1 MNTASD
7 FIRHLL
13 RRKKLRLKKDDI
25 VTQKYQINSVV
36 NLKTSK
42 VDIEKENEKYIIK
55 GAKVDIPQKSPI
67 EIIKTRNLINVTKDE
82 ESIVK
87 ARVEEKVIQKL
98 EEAINNN
105 KKFEIKIEDINE
117 KNIRTELSTLIK
129 KDKEETKKIEEEL
142 GQINE
147 KATPF
152 NTLEDVKKLEQRIN
166 EIKTRLSA
174 IQKHY
179 KIISE
184 YYEFKGYNEL
194 QNTILIN
201 SIEDYTFYQ
210 NSTNID
216 KLVNECKQ
224 ECKKLD
230 TIIEATDK
238 CIKTDKKVLE
248 VRKYTEKR
256 DEEYTRSK
264 EEIKLIDA
272 TYEKI
277 ENNIKYQDEF
287 LVKLENDIENVE
299 GKLNDKST
307 FASTTSLLDNLFKMT
322 MNVYLMPFFPSLS
335 IIIQAILIEKSIKGI
350 RSFLNPEIKRDFIT
364 RKFIGKYIK
373 IIYDNKAT
381 LEATENLLTS
391 NIEEIKNL
399 KQDYIEKFG
408 PYSDYLDGY
417 KENLKKMENA
427 LDKLTKKNIKVKEMK
442 EELKKKKEKI
452 LELK

>member
-117 KNIRTELSTLIK
+117 KNIRTELSILIK

-248 VRKYTEKR
+248 VKKYTEKR

-264 EEIKLIDA
+264 EEIKLIDEA
-272 TYEKI
+272 YEKI
-277 ENNIKYQDEF
+277 ENNVKYQDEF
-287 LVKLENDIENVE
+287 LMKLEKDIENIE

-307 FASTTSLLDNLFKMT
+307 FAATTSLLDNLFKMT
-322 MNVYLMPFFPSLS
+322 MNAYLMPFFPSLS

-399 KQDYIEKFG
+399 RRDYIEKFG
-408 PYSDYLDGY
+408 PYRAYLDGY

>member
-25 VTQKYQINSVV
+25 VTKKYQINSVV

-117 KNIRTELSTLIK
+117 KNIRTELSILIK

-248 VRKYTEKR
+248 VKKYTEKR

-264 EEIKLIDA
+264 EEIKLIDEA
-272 TYEKI
+272 YEKI
-277 ENNIKYQDEF
+277 ENNVKYQDEF
-287 LVKLENDIENVE
+287 LMKLEKDIENIE

-307 FASTTSLLDNLFKMT
+307 FAATTSLLDNLFKMT
-322 MNVYLMPFFPSLS
+322 MNAYLMPFFPSLS

-399 KQDYIEKFG
+399 RQDYIEKFG
-408 PYSDYLDGY
+408 PYRAYLDGY

>member
-287 LVKLENDIENVE
+287 LVKLENDIENIE
-299 GKLNDKST
+299 GKLNDKNT
-307 FASTTSLLDNLFKMT
+307 FALTTSLLDNLFKMT
-322 MNVYLMPFFPSLS
+322 MNAYLMPFFPSLS

-373 IIYDNKAT
+373 IIYDNKAA

-399 KQDYIEKFG
+399 RQDYIEKFG

>member
-142 GQINE
+142 SQINE

-152 NTLEDVKKLEQRIN
+152 NTLEDVKITAASRRTWCLICGKHCHT
-166 EIKTRLSA
+166 EIKGCVLLHVGQVTGRMIHHSGFAFDKVGRRGRPCYNAGGHGTVFCQRLP
-174 IQKHY
+174 
-179 KIISE
+179 
-184 YYEFKGYNEL
+184 
-194 QNTILIN
+194 
-201 SIEDYTFYQ
+201 
-210 NSTNID
+210 
-216 KLVNECKQ
+216 
-224 ECKKLD
+224 
-230 TIIEATDK
+230 EA
-238 CIKTDKKVLE
+238 
-248 VRKYTEKR
+248 
-256 DEEYTRSK
+256 
-264 EEIKLIDA
+264 
-272 TYEKI
+272 
-277 ENNIKYQDEF
+277 
-287 LVKLENDIENVE
+287 
-299 GKLNDKST
+299 
-307 FASTTSLLDNLFKMT
+307 
-322 MNVYLMPFFPSLS
+322 
-335 IIIQAILIEKSIKGI
+335 
-350 RSFLNPEIKRDFIT
+350 
-364 RKFIGKYIK
+364 
-373 IIYDNKAT
+373 
-381 LEATENLLTS
+381 
-391 NIEEIKNL
+391 
-399 KQDYIEKFG
+399 
-408 PYSDYLDGY
+408 
-417 KENLKKMENA
+417 
-427 LDKLTKKNIKVKEMK
+427 
-442 EELKKKKEKI
+442 
-452 LELK
+452 

>member
-152 NTLEDVKKLEQRIN
+152 NTLEDVKKLEQKIN

-322 MNVYLMPFFPSLS
+322 MNAYLMPFFPSLS

>member
-117 KNIRTELSTLIK
+117 KNIRTELSILIK

-248 VRKYTEKR
+248 VKKYTEKR

-264 EEIKLIDA
+264 EEIKLIDEA
-272 TYEKI
+272 YEKI
-277 ENNIKYQDEF
+277 ENNVKYQDEF
-287 LVKLENDIENVE
+287 LVKLEKDIENIE
-299 GKLNDKST
+299 GKLNDKNT
-307 FASTTSLLDNLFKMT
+307 FAATTSLLDNLFKMT
-322 MNVYLMPFFPSLS
+322 MNAYLMPFFPSLS

>member
-25 VTQKYQINSVV
+25 VTKKYQINSVV

-67 EIIKTRNLINVTKDE
+67 EIIKTRNLINITKDE

-248 VRKYTEKR
+248 VKKYTEKR

-264 EEIKLIDA
+264 EEIKLIDEA
-272 TYEKI
+272 YEKI
-277 ENNIKYQDEF
+277 ENNVKYQDKF
-287 LVKLENDIENVE
+287 LMKLEKDIENIE

-307 FASTTSLLDNLFKMT
+307 FAATTSLLDNLFKMT
-322 MNVYLMPFFPSLS
+322 MNAYLMPFFPSLS

-399 KQDYIEKFG
+399 RQDYIEKFG
-408 PYSDYLDGY
+408 PYRAYLDGY

>member
-248 VRKYTEKR
+248 VKKYTEKR

-287 LVKLENDIENVE
+287 LVKLENDIENIE
-299 GKLNDKST
+299 GKLNDKNT

-322 MNVYLMPFFPSLS
+322 MNAYLMPFFPSLS

-373 IIYDNKAT
+373 IIYDNKGA

-399 KQDYIEKFG
+399 RQDYIEKFG

>member
-67 EIIKTRNLINVTKDE
+67 EIIKTRNLINVAKDE

-129 KDKEETKKIEEEL
+129 KDKEKTKKIEEEL

-322 MNVYLMPFFPSLS
+322 MNAYLMPFFPSLS

>member
-256 DEEYTRSK
+256 DEEYIRSK

-287 LVKLENDIENVE
+287 LVKLENDIENIE

-322 MNVYLMPFFPSLS
+322 MNAYLMPFFPSLS

>member
-117 KNIRTELSTLIK
+117 KNIRTELSILIK

-248 VRKYTEKR
+248 VKKYTEKR

-264 EEIKLIDA
+264 EEIKLIDEA
-272 TYEKI
+272 YEKI
-277 ENNIKYQDEF
+277 ENNVKYQDEF
-287 LVKLENDIENVE
+287 LMKLEKDIENIE

-307 FASTTSLLDNLFKMT
+307 FAATTSLLDNLFKMT
-322 MNVYLMPFFPSLS
+322 MNAYLMPFFPSLS

-399 KQDYIEKFG
+399 RQDYIEKFG
-408 PYSDYLDGY
+408 PYRAYLDGY

>member
-1 MNTASD
+1 MNAASD
-7 FIRHLL
+7 FIKHLL

-25 VTQKYQINSVV
+25 VTKKYQTNSAVI
-36 NLKTSK
+36 KTSK
-42 VDIEKENEKYIIK
+42 VDIEKEKGKYKIK
-55 GAKVDIPQKSPI
+55 GQKVDIPQKSPI
-67 EIIKTRNLINVTKDE
+67 EIIKTKNLINVTKND
-82 ESIVK
+82 ESILK
-87 ARVEEKVIQKL
+87 ARVEEKVIHQL
-98 EEAINNN
+98 EEAINKN

-117 KNIRTELSTLIK
+117 KNIRAELSNIIK
-129 KDKEETKKIEEEL
+129 KDKEETKKAQEEL
-142 GQINE
+142 EKINK

-166 EIKTRLSA
+166 EIKKRLST

-201 SIEDYTFYQ
+201 SIEDYAFYQ
-210 NSTNID
+210 NTTTID

-238 CIKTDKKVLE
+238 CIQTDKKVLE

-256 DEEYTRSK
+256 DKEYIQSK
-264 EEIKLIDA
+264 EEIKLIDE

-277 ENNIKYQDEF
+277 ENNIKDQDKF
-287 LVKLENDIENVE
+287 LLKLEEDIQNIEVKL
-299 GKLNDKST
+299 KDKRT
-307 FASTTSLLDNLFKMT
+307 FDATTSLLENLFKMT
-322 MNVYLMPFFPSLS
+322 INAYLMPFFPSLS

-350 RSFLNPEIKRDFIT
+350 RSYLNPEIKKDFLT
-364 RKFIGKYIK
+364 KKFIGKYIK

-391 NIEEIKNL
+391 NIKEL
-399 KQDYIEKFG
+399 KALKEDYKEKFG
-408 PYSDYLDGY
+408 PYSAYLDGY
-417 KENLKKMENA
+417 EENLKKIEDA
-427 LDKLTKKNIKVKEMK
+427 IEKLNQKNTKVKEMK
-442 EELKKKKEKI
+442 KELNNKKEKI

>member
-1 MNTASD
+1 MNTASN

-13 RRKKLRLKKDDI
+13 RRKKIRLKKDDI
-25 VTQKYQINSVV
+25 VTKKYQTNSAVI
-36 NLKTSK
+36 KTSK
-42 VDIEKENEKYIIK
+42 VDLEKEKGKYTIK
-55 GAKVDIPQKSPI
+55 GQKVEIPQKSPI
-67 EIIKTRNLINVTKDE
+67 EIIKTKNLINVTKND
-82 ESIVK
+82 ESILK
-87 ARVEEKVIQKL
+87 ARVEENVIQQL
-98 EEAINNN
+98 EEAINKN

-117 KNIRTELSTLIK
+117 KKIRTELSTLIK
-129 KDKEETKKIEEEL
+129 KDKEETKKIKEEIEQL
-142 GQINE
+142 NK

-152 NTLEDVKKLEQRIN
+152 NTLEDVKKLEQKIN
-166 EIKTRLSA
+166 KIKTRLST

-201 SIEDYTFYQ
+201 SIEDYAFYQ
-210 NSTNID
+210 NTTTID

-238 CIKTDKKVLE
+238 CIQTDKKILE

-256 DEEYTRSK
+256 DKEYIQSK
-264 EEIKLIDA
+264 EEIKLIDE

-277 ENNIKYQDEF
+277 ENNIKDQDKF
-287 LVKLENDIENVE
+287 LLKLEEDIESIE
-299 GKLNDKST
+299 IKLKDKRT
-307 FASTTSLLDNLFKMT
+307 FDATTSLLENLFKMT
-322 MNVYLMPFFPSLS
+322 INAYLMPFFPSLS

-350 RSFLNPEIKRDFIT
+350 RSYLNPEIKKDFLT
-364 RKFIGKYIK
+364 KKFIGKYIK

-391 NIEEIKNL
+391 NIKEL
-399 KQDYIEKFG
+399 KALKEDYKEKFG
-408 PYSDYLDGY
+408 PYSAYLDGY
-417 KENLKKMENA
+417 EENLKKIEDA
-427 LDKLTKKNIKVKEMK
+427 IEKLNQKNTKVKEMK
-442 EELKKKKEKI
+442 KELNNKKEKI

>member
-152 NTLEDVKKLEQRIN
+152 NTLEDVKKLEQKIN

-264 EEIKLIDA
+264 EEIKLIDEA
-272 TYEKI
+272 YEKI

-322 MNVYLMPFFPSLS
+322 MNAYLMPFFPSLS

>member
-174 IQKHY
+174 IQKH
-179 KIISE
+179 
-184 YYEFKGYNEL
+184 
-194 QNTILIN
+194 
-201 SIEDYTFYQ
+201 
-210 NSTNID
+210 
-216 KLVNECKQ
+216 
-224 ECKKLD
+224 
-230 TIIEATDK
+230 
-238 CIKTDKKVLE
+238 
-248 VRKYTEKR
+248 
-256 DEEYTRSK
+256 
-264 EEIKLIDA
+264 
-272 TYEKI
+272 
-277 ENNIKYQDEF
+277 
-287 LVKLENDIENVE
+287 
-299 GKLNDKST
+299 
-307 FASTTSLLDNLFKMT
+307 
-322 MNVYLMPFFPSLS
+322 
-335 IIIQAILIEKSIKGI
+335 
-350 RSFLNPEIKRDFIT
+350 
-364 RKFIGKYIK
+364 
-373 IIYDNKAT
+373 
-381 LEATENLLTS
+381 
-391 NIEEIKNL
+391 
-399 KQDYIEKFG
+399 
-408 PYSDYLDGY
+408 
-417 KENLKKMENA
+417 
-427 LDKLTKKNIKVKEMK
+427 
-442 EELKKKKEKI
+442 
-452 LELK
+452 

>member
-117 KNIRTELSTLIK
+117 KNIRTELSILIK
-129 KDKEETKKIEEEL
+129 KDNEETKKIEEEL

-248 VRKYTEKR
+248 VKKYTEKR

-264 EEIKLIDA
+264 EEIKLIDEA
-272 TYEKI
+272 YEKI
-277 ENNIKYQDEF
+277 ENNVKYQDEF
-287 LVKLENDIENVE
+287 LMKLEKDIENIE

-307 FASTTSLLDNLFKMT
+307 FAATTSLLDNLFKMT
-322 MNVYLMPFFPSLS
+322 MNAYLMPFFPSLS

-399 KQDYIEKFG
+399 RQDYIEKFG
-408 PYSDYLDGY
+408 PYRAYLDGY

>member
-1 MNTASD
+1 MNAASD
-7 FIRHLL
+7 FIKHLL
-13 RRKKLRLKKDDI
+13 RRKKQRLKKDDI
-25 VTQKYQINSVV
+25 VTKKYQTNSAVI
-36 NLKTSK
+36 KTSK
-42 VDIEKENEKYIIK
+42 VDIEKEKGKYKIK
-55 GAKVDIPQKSPI
+55 GQKVNIPQKSPI
-67 EIIKTRNLINVTKDE
+67 EIIKTRNLINVKKND
-82 ESIVK
+82 ESIIK
-87 ARVEEKVIQKL
+87 ARIEEKVIQQL
-98 EEAINNN
+98 EEAINKN

-117 KNIRTELSTLIK
+117 KNIRAELSNIIK
-129 KDKEETKKIEEEL
+129 KDKEETKKAQEEL
-142 GQINE
+142 EQISK

-152 NTLEDVKKLEQRIN
+152 NTLEDVKKLEQKIN
-166 EIKTRLSA
+166 EIKTRLSD

-201 SIEDYTFYQ
+201 SIEDYAFYQ
-210 NSTNID
+210 NTTKID

-256 DEEYTRSK
+256 DEEYIRSK
-264 EEIKLIDA
+264 EEIKLIDK

-277 ENNIKYQDEF
+277 ENNIKNQEKF
-287 LVKLENDIENVE
+287 LLKLEEDIQNIE
-299 GKLNDKST
+299 GKLKDKKK
-307 FASTTSLLDNLFKMT
+307 FDATTSLLDNLFKMT
-322 MNVYLMPFFPSLS
+322 INAYLMPFFPSLS

-350 RSFLNPEIKRDFIT
+350 RACLKPEIKKDFLT
-364 RKFIGKYIK
+364 KKFIGKYIK

-391 NIEEIKNL
+391 NIKEL
-399 KQDYIEKFG
+399 KALKEDYKEKFG
-408 PYSDYLDGY
+408 PYSEYLNGY
-417 KENLKKMENA
+417 EENLIKIENA
-427 LDKLTKKNIKVKEMK
+427 LDKLNQKNTKVKEMK
-442 EELKKKKEKI
+442 EELNNKKEKI
-452 LELK
+452 LKLN

>member
-117 KNIRTELSTLIK
+117 KNIRTELSILIK

-248 VRKYTEKR
+248 VKKYTEKR

-264 EEIKLIDA
+264 EEIKLIDEA
-272 TYEKI
+272 YEKI

-287 LVKLENDIENVE
+287 LVKLEKDIENIE

-307 FASTTSLLDNLFKMT
+307 FAATTSLLDNLFKMT
-322 MNVYLMPFFPSLS
+322 MNAYLMPFFPSLS

-399 KQDYIEKFG
+399 RQDYIEKFG
-408 PYSDYLDGY
+408 PYRAYLDGY

>member
-25 VTQKYQINSVV
+25 VTKKYQINSVV

-67 EIIKTRNLINVTKDE
+67 EIIKTRNLINITKDE

-210 NSTNID
+210 KSTNID

-256 DEEYTRSK
+256 DEEYICSK

-287 LVKLENDIENVE
+287 LMKLENDIENIE
-299 GKLNDKST
+299 EKLNDKST

-373 IIYDNKAT
+373 IIYDNKAA

>member
-67 EIIKTRNLINVTKDE
+67 EIIKTRNLINVTKNE

-117 KNIRTELSTLIK
+117 KNIRTELSILIK

-248 VRKYTEKR
+248 VKKYTEKR
-256 DEEYTRSK
+256 DEEYTHSK
-264 EEIKLIDA
+264 EEIKLIDEA
-272 TYEKI
+272 YEKI
-277 ENNIKYQDEF
+277 ENNVKYQDEF
-287 LVKLENDIENVE
+287 LVKLEKDIENIE
-299 GKLNDKST
+299 EKLNDKST

-322 MNVYLMPFFPSLS
+322 MNAYLMPFFPSLS

>member
-248 VRKYTEKR
+248 VKKYTEKR

-287 LVKLENDIENVE
+287 LVKLENDIENIE
-299 GKLNDKST
+299 GKLNDKNT

-322 MNVYLMPFFPSLS
+322 MNAYLMPFFPSLS

>member
-117 KNIRTELSTLIK
+117 KNIRTELSILIK

-210 NSTNID
+210 KSTNID

-248 VRKYTEKR
+248 VKKYTEKR

-264 EEIKLIDA
+264 EEIKLIDEA
-272 TYEKI
+272 YEKI
-277 ENNIKYQDEF
+277 ENNVKYQDEF
-287 LVKLENDIENVE
+287 LMKLEKDIENIE

-307 FASTTSLLDNLFKMT
+307 FAATTSLLDNLFKMT
-322 MNVYLMPFFPSLS
+322 MNAYLMPFFPSLS

-399 KQDYIEKFG
+399 RQDYIEKFG
-408 PYSDYLDGY
+408 PYRAYLDGY